1 MASRGR
7 GRPAAGDPATPSDG
21 ELLDAALVAFADRGF
36 DGTSVRELAR
46 ALDVS
51 HNLIPQR
58 FGSKERLWYLAVD
71 HGFGRLAAEMGAALA
86 DPPGDDV
93 AQLRA
98 LVVRFVAAN
107 ATRPSLLRIINQEAA
122 SPGPRLDFLFERYIE
137 PVRQFGAT
145 VLADLQASGQVRT
158 SSVALMYFLM
168 THGAGGPLSLGA
180 LAERFG
186 ETVDPD
192 DPEAVRRYSEEAVE
206 VLFEGLLTRDAE
218 PGSGV
223 N

>member
-1 MASRGR
+1 
-7 GRPAAGDPATPSDG
+7 
-21 ELLDAALVAFADRGF
+21 
-36 DGTSVRELAR
+36 
-46 ALDVS
+46 
-51 HNLIPQR
+51 
-58 FGSKERLWYLAVD
+58 
-71 HGFGRLAAEMGAALA
+71 
-86 DPPGDDV
+86 V

-145 VLADLQASGQVRT
+145 VLAGLQASGKVRT

-206 VLFEGLLTRDAE
+206 VLFEGLLTRSDDHA
-218 PGSGV
+218 PGV